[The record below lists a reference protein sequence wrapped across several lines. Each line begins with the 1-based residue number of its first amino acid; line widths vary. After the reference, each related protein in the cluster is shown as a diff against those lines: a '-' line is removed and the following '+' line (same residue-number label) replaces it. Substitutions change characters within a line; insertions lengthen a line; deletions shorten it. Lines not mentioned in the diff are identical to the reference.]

1 MQKIVDPSRET
12 WKELLARPE
21 QKDDELQAVCSEIF
35 AEVRK
40 NGDEALKK
48 YTWFF
53 DRVQIENCCVSEEE
67 FAEAERMVPES
78 LKEAI
83 RRAGEN
89 IRGFHIRQ
97 QEACSKGPVWEGVEG
112 VRCWQEVRP
121 IDRVGL
127 YVPGG
132 TAPLFSTVL
141 MLGIPAQIAGCG
153 QVVLCTPP
161 GKNGRV
167 EPAILW
173 TARYCGIFQVYKA
186 GGIQAIAAMTFG
198 TETIPGVDKIFGPG
212 NQFVTAAK
220 QFATTCRVA
229 IDLPAG
235 PSEVLVMADGLA
247 RPEFVAADL
256 LSQAE
261 HGRDSQVVLLTWA
274 PEIVPAVE
282 AELERQLAL
291 LPRREVALAALE
303 NSRCIL
309 VKDRETA
316 LEIANEYAPEHL
328 ILCTEEYHS
337 LIPEIRNAGSVFLGN
352 YAPESAGDYAS
363 GTNHTLPTHAYAK
376 AYSGVGVA
384 SFTKC
389 ISFQEI
395 SREGLMHL
403 APVIEIMAENEQ
415 LVAHRNAVRIRR
427 EAIGK

>member
-1 MQKIVDPSRET
+1 MQKIVNPSRET

-21 QKDDELQAVCSEIF
+21 WKDDELQAVCSEIF

-67 FAEAERMVPES
+67 FAEAERTMPEA

-83 RRAGEN
+83 RTAGGN
-89 IRGFHIRQ
+89 IREFHVRQ
-97 QEACSKGPVWEGVEG
+97 QEACAKKAVWEGVEG
-112 VRCWQEVRP
+112 VCCWQEVRP
-121 IDRVGL
+121 IDWVGL
-127 YVPGG
+127 YIPGG

-141 MLGIPAQIAGCG
+141 MLGIPAQIAGCR

-161 GKNGRV
+161 GKNGKV

-173 TARYCGIFQVYKA
+173 TARYCGISRVYKA

-198 TETIPGVDKIFGPG
+198 TETVPGVDKIFGPG

-220 QFATTCRVA
+220 QFATTFRVA

-235 PSEVLVMADGLA
+235 PSEVLVVADGSA

-261 HGRDSQVVLLTWA
+261 HGRDSQVVLLTWT
-274 PEIVPAVE
+274 PEMVPAVE

-291 LPRREVALAALE
+291 LPRREVAGAALE

-328 ILCTEEYHS
+328 ILCTEDYRS
-337 LIPEIRNAGSVFLGN
+337 WIPEIRNAGSVFLGN

-363 GTNHTLPTHAYAK
+363 GTNHTLPTNAYAK
-376 AYSGVGVA
+376 AYSGVGVS

-395 SREGLMHL
+395 SREGLMRL

-415 LVAHRNAVRIRR
+415 LTAHRNAVRIRR
-427 EAIGK
+427 EPVEK